1 MRVFQAL
8 CSSPRRGLPLLCLA
22 LMFSSIAGYMA
33 ATVTPEGSVHGSLLQ
48 TTTTRATPASALAT
62 FVGPSCKVFVPS
74 RFPSLREQVTDQRPA
89 QKRNKSTGGD
99 WSPCAHLKEY
109 GPNVGVN
116 FATFLA
122 RLLAFHVK
130 PRTSLEFGCGLGLMS
145 DFLARFAP
153 DGCSAICVEPSTM
166 LHEVFGRRTWPN
178 GPGQIAMNIFDPD
191 AQQCAVHLETRGT
204 RTCTQQHLYI
214 RTRTHNLK
222 QTQKDTDRHTIAHT
236 QTHTNIYTH
245 ARTKR
250 NTQASTWSLP
260 SKSQSTFRSSITRA
274 SLISSSAARVSC
286 FFSRRPGQASK
297 ARATF
302 PRARKMTIS
311 RNLPNEV

>member
-1 MRVFQAL
+1 MRVYQAL
-8 CSSPRRGLPLLCLA
+8 CSSPRRGLLLLCLA

-33 ATVTPEGSVHGSLLQ
+33 ATVTSAGSAHGSLLQ
-48 TTTTRATPASALAT
+48 TMTTRATPASALAT

-74 RFPSLREQVTDQRPA
+74 RFPSLREQVTDQRPT

-109 GPNVGVN
+109 GPSVGVN

-130 PRTSLEFGCGLGLMS
+130 PHTSLEFGCGLGLMS

-191 AQQCAVHLETRGT
+191 AQQCAAHLETRGT
-204 RTCTQQHLYI
+204 RTCTQTFTHTHRHTQY
-214 RTRTHNLK
+214 RTNTKSHRQTHNCTYTNTHK
-222 QTQKDTDRHTIAHT
+222 HT
-236 QTHTNIYTH
+236 
-245 ARTKR
+245 
-250 NTQASTWSLP
+250 
-260 SKSQSTFRSSITRA
+260 
-274 SLISSSAARVSC
+274 
-286 FFSRRPGQASK
+286 
-297 ARATF
+297 
-302 PRARKMTIS
+302 
-311 RNLPNEV
+311 